1 MQARVAVIA
10 VGLVGISIALAG
22 CRAESG
28 SGGSAIAS
36 GDSGAAAV
44 VRAFPVYPGATWD
57 GETTSQEA
65 DGQLVWVRSWT
76 APAGEIELR
85 RFFLR
90 HLAQLKWQVVSHDLH
105 QFSLRYMGVTPLRGY
120 LRFGSPEWGK
130 KGVGMTLGLRDPR
143 QRQPACEAAVP
154 GLPVYPRAAVR
165 ECELTRVPGG
175 LSFSLFMASS
185 DEPSAVGEVYS
196 RMLEHSRWHGSTRLL
211 LGPDIAG
218 ELATGLMVSIDL
230 PEGALTDLPG

>member
-1 MQARVAVIA
+1 MQARVAVVA
-10 VGLVGISIALAG
+10 VGLVGISITLADCG
-22 CRAESG
+22 AESR

-65 DGQLVWVRSWT
+65 DGQLVWVRNWT

-85 RFFLR
+85 RFFVSY
-90 HLAQLKWQVVSHDLH
+90 LAQLNWHVVSHDSH
-105 QFSLRYMGVTPLRGY
+105 QLSLRYMGVTPLRGY
-120 LRFGSPEWGK
+120 LRFGSPEWGE
-130 KGVGMTLGLRDPR
+130 KGIGVMLGLRDPR
-143 QRQPACEAAVP
+143 HRRPACDVAVP
-154 GLPVYPRAAVR
+154 GLPVYPGAAVR
-165 ECELTRVPGG
+165 ECALTHIPGD
-175 LSFSLFMASS
+175 LNFSLFLASPDKS
-185 DEPSAVGEVYS
+185 SAVGEVYS
-196 RMLEHSRWHGSTRLL
+196 RMLEDSRWHSSTRLH

-218 ELATGLMVSIDL
+218 ELATGMMVSVDL